1 MGELGVGHQGGHLEQ
16 HAEGQVADVDV
27 GQGPDLAA
35 VAGQEGQGHVEDEQE
50 DEDGADTE
58 AHLPAYEGTAVP
70 PSAGPLR
77 ARRFSLRHRC
87 RLGHHQR
94 YVATARPPGPAM
106 LRT

>member
-1 MGELGVGHQGGHLEQ
+1 
-16 HAEGQVADVDV
+16 
-27 GQGPDLAA
+27 
-35 VAGQEGQGHVEDEQE
+35 
-50 DEDGADTE
+50 
-58 AHLPAYEGTAVP
+58 VP